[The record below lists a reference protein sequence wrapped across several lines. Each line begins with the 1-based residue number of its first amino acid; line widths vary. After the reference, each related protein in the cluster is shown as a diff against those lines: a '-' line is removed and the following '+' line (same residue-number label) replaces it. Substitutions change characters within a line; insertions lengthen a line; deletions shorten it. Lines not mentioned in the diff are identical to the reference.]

1 MFSVRLLGVV
11 DHVLDDGREFMRGGV
26 DLGFRLGVEVDGLGV
41 AAAFEIEGAGVGP
54 AVFVVTQQ
62 DAVRVGRQRGLA
74 GTGQAEE
81 HGRVLGVALGV
92 VGGAVHRHDAFFGQQ
107 VVHQR
112 EHGFLVFAGILR
124 VADQDHLA
132 LDRHRDDGF
141 GAAAVAFR
149 VGFEGRAVDDRV
161 CRLERV
167 KFGHA
172 GTDEHSAVEQ
182 RVPCQLGDHA
192 HVDAIG
198 RIGAGVEVFDE
209 ILAALHVGQHVL
221 IQLLEVLGRHRRI
234 VFPPDRVLDRG
245 FVHRELVLGRA
256 AGEFA
261 GFHQQRA
268 AVPQSTFAAAQRGL
282 DQRGLQKIVM
292 G

>member
-1 MFSVRLLGVV
+1 
-11 DHVLDDGREFMRGGV
+11 MRGGV

-41 AAAFEIEGAGVGP
+41 AAAFEVEGAVVGP
-54 AVFVVTQQ
+54 AVLVVTQQ

-74 GTGQAEE
+74 GAGQAEE

-92 VGGAVHRHDAFFGQQ
+92 VGRAVHRHDAFFGQQ

-112 EHGFLVFAGILR
+112 EHGFLVFAGVLR

-132 LDRHRDDGF
+132 LDRNRDHGF
-141 GAAAVAFR
+141 GTAAVAFR
-149 VGFEGRAVDDRV
+149 VGFEGRAVDDGV
-161 CRLERV
+161 FRLERFE
-167 KFGHA
+167 FGHVGA
-172 GTDEHSAVEQ
+172 DEHGAVEQ
-182 RVPCQLGDHA
+182 RVPGQLGDHA

-209 ILAALHVGQHVL
+209 VFAALHVSQHVL
-221 IQLLEVLGRHRRI
+221 IELFEVLGRHRRV

-268 AVPQSTFAAAQRGL
+268 AVAQRTFVAAQRGL
-282 DQRGLQKIVM
+282 DQRGLQEIVV